1 MGFASMPASPASMSL
16 LPIEKKRVKSFDGT
30 EIAYYATR
38 KPKKDAPSILLA
50 NGLGGPFLA
59 FRPLIEF
66 FLDRFHLITWDY
78 RGLYESARP
87 LYNRPSDYTVA
98 HHVRDLE
105 AIISAEHIERASLI
119 GWSMGVQIALE
130 TFRTK
135 RQLLKTLVL
144 MNGTTGRPLDT
155 LTPLPGAKILLPPL
169 VRAARHA
176 HGIATQ
182 VTRRAMWQP
191 ESPAWLKRMGFI
203 GPTLDDEVFA
213 ELVFAF
219 SKLDM
224 EGYLHNLSA
233 INDHDAKNVLSSINI
248 PTLIITG
255 DRDSF
260 TPPELAQRMATRIP
274 RSEILIVREGTHYT
288 PVEFPEL
295 VNLRIERFFR
305 DHSG

>member
-1 MGFASMPASPASMSL
+1 MFASKCL
-16 LPIEKKRVKSFDGT
+16 LPIETKRVKSFDGT
-30 EIAYYATR
+30 AIAYYATR
-38 KPKKDAPSILLA
+38 KPKKDAPCILLA

-59 FRPLIEF
+59 FRPIIEF
-66 FLDRFHLITWDY
+66 FLDRFQLITWDY
-78 RGLYESARP
+78 RGLYDSARP
-87 LYNRPSDYTVA
+87 IYNRPSDYAVP

-105 AIISAEHIERASLI
+105 AILGAEHIERASLI

-135 RQLLKTLVL
+135 RHLLRSLVL
-144 MNGTTGRPLDT
+144 MNGTFGRPLDT

-169 VRAARHA
+169 VRVARHA

-233 INDHDAKNVLSSINI
+233 INDHDATSVLPAVNI
-248 PTLIITG
+248 PTLVITG
-255 DRDSF
+255 DHDSF
-260 TPPELAQRMATRIP
+260 TPPELAQRMAQRIAG
-274 RSEILIVREGTHYT
+274 SEILIVREGTHYT

-305 DHSG
+305 DHNC